1 MLTYQANPADVDHM
15 IADDH
20 LIVEQQFLSLE
31 SGRGDRR
38 ALVDQVAFELSLHA
52 AAEERVVYPALREA
66 GLNPE
71 ADLAT
76 SEHQTVKELL
86 VVLDKEEPGS
96 PAFEDALRELIRG
109 VRHHVIEE
117 EGRLLPQ
124 LRVSVGP
131 EGMAELGQQFL
142 EAKRSAPTRAHP
154 HAPST
159 GIGHA
164 LTDVATRIVD
174 LARDIASGRQD
185 RLATDATGRLVPA
198 AQAILDAYASLGP
211 QPVEILTP
219 EQARRQPGPDAGVRA
234 VLEAAGTGLEE
245 PVGSVEDLTIPD
257 GAGGEQTLRV
267 YRPLDPG
274 PATDRPLPVILWIHG
289 GGWVL
294 YDLDTYDASC
304 RGLCNKTGAVVVS
317 PDYRR
322 SPEASF
328 PAAYDDVLAAWG
340 WVAAHAADLG
350 VDPGRMAIGGESVGG
365 TMAAATALTLL
376 GEGELGVAEGAAVD
390 LGAPVP
396 AALVCVY
403 PLTTAEELGDSMI
416 EEADARPLNKAVL
429 SWMAMHAFA
438 DTPDAVADWRVDL
451 LSVGADRL
459 RLLPPTLIVLA
470 ERDPL
475 RSQGEQ
481 LAEQM
486 RAAGADVTATLY
498 PGVMH
503 EFFGAAGVLDEA
515 ELAQREAAELFLR
528 GFGVA
533 PVVTGDLAPNT

>member
-1 MLTYQANPADVDHM
+1 MLTYQAKPGDVDHM

-20 LIVEQQFLSLE
+20 LIVEQQFLYLE

-38 ALVDQVAFELSLHA
+38 TLMDQVAFQLSLHA
-52 AAEERVVYPALREA
+52 AAEERVVYPAVREA
-66 GLNPE
+66 GLNSE

-76 SEHQTVKELL
+76 SEHQAVKELL
-86 VVLDKEEPGS
+86 VVLGREEPGT
-96 PAFEDALRELIRG
+96 PEFEEALAELIRG

-131 EGMAELGQQFL
+131 DGMAELGQQFL

-174 LARDIASGRQD
+174 LARDIASGRQE
-185 RLATDATGRLVPA
+185 RLATDATGRLGPQ
-198 AQAILDAYASLGP
+198 AQALMDAYASLGP

-234 VLEAAGTGLEE
+234 VLEAAGATGPE
-245 PVGSVEDLTIPD
+245 PMGSVEDMAIPD
-257 GAGGEQTLRV
+257 GEGGEQTLRV

-274 PATDRPLPVILWIHG
+274 PGPDGPLPVIVWIHG

-317 PDYRR
+317 PGYRR

-328 PAAYDDVLAAWG
+328 PAAYDDVLAAWR
-340 WVAAHAADLG
+340 WVAAHADELG

-365 TMAAATALTLL
+365 TMAAASALALISAPGPR
-376 GEGELGVAEGAAVD
+376 GED
-390 LGAPVP
+390 SGAPAP
-396 AALVCVY
+396 TGLVCVY
-403 PLTTAEELGDSMI
+403 PLTTAEELGDSMVD
-416 EEADARPLNKAVL
+416 EADARPLTKAVL

-451 LSVGADRL
+451 LSVGSDRL
-459 RLLPPTLIVLA
+459 RRLPPTLIVLA

-475 RSQGEQ
+475 RSQGQQ

-486 RAAGADVTATLY
+486 RGAGVDVACTTYA
-498 PGVMH
+498 GVMH
-503 EFFGAAGVLDEA
+503 EFFGAAAVLDEA
-515 ELAQREAAELFLR
+515 ERAQREAAELFLR
-528 GFGVA
+528 GFGVSPA
-533 PVVTGDLAPNT
+533 RPSPVGAV

>member
-1 MLTYQANPADVDHM
+1 MLSYQARPADIDHM

-20 LIVEQQFLSLE
+20 LIVEQQFLCLE

-38 ALVDQVAFELSLHA
+38 ALVDQVAFELALHA
-52 AAEERVVYPALREA
+52 TAEERVLYPALREA
-66 GLNPE
+66 GLVPE

-76 SEHQTVKELL
+76 SEHQTMKELL
-86 VVLDKEEPGS
+86 VVLDREDPGS
-96 PAFEDALRELIRG
+96 PDFEDALSDLIRA

-131 EGMAELGQQFL
+131 DGMVELGGQFV

-174 LARDIASGRQD
+174 LARDIASGRQE
-185 RLATDATGRLVPA
+185 RLATDATGRLVPQ

-219 EQARRQPGPDAGVRA
+219 ELARRQPGPDAGVRA
-234 VLEAAGTGLEE
+234 VLEAAGATGPE
-245 PVGSVEDLTIPD
+245 PVGSVEDVTIPD
-257 GAGGEQTLRV
+257 GAGGEQMLRV

-274 PATDRPLPVILWIHG
+274 PTGTGPLPVILWIHG

-328 PAAYDDVLAAWG
+328 PAPYDDVLAAWR
-340 WVAAHAADLG
+340 WVADHAAELG
-350 VDPGRMAIGGESVGG
+350 VDPGRMGIGGESVGA

-376 GEGELGVAEGAAVD
+376 GEGGDGAEEGAATD
-390 LGAPVP
+390 LRIPAPS
-396 AALVCVY
+396 ALVCVY
-403 PLTTAEELGDSMI
+403 PLTTAEELGDSMVD
-416 EEADARPLNKAVL
+416 EADARPLNKAVL

-486 RAAGADVTATLY
+486 RAAGVDVTCTTYA
-498 PGVMH
+498 GVMH
-503 EFFGAAGVLDEA
+503 EFFGAAAVLDEA
-515 ELAQREAAELFLR
+515 ERAQREAAELFLR
-528 GFGVA
+528 GFGARLVGTA
-533 PVVTGDLAPNT
+533 ETTP

>member
-20 LIVEQQFLSLE
+20 LIVEQQFLCLE

-52 AAEERVVYPALREA
+52 AAEERVIYPALREA

-76 SEHQTVKELL
+76 SEHQTMKELL
-86 VVLDKEEPGS
+86 VVLGREEPDS
-96 PAFEDALRELIRG
+96 PEFEDALSELIRG

-131 EGMAELGQQFL
+131 DGMAELGQQFL

-185 RLATDATGRLVPA
+185 RLATDATGRLVPQ
-198 AQAILDAYASLGP
+198 AQAIMDAYASLGP

-219 EQARRQPGPDAGVRA
+219 DQARRQPGPDAGVRA
-234 VLEAAGTGLEE
+234 VLEAAGATGPE
-245 PVGSVEDLTIPD
+245 PLGSVEDISIPD

-274 PATDRPLPVILWIHG
+274 PDADGLRPVILWIHG

-294 YDLDTYDASC
+294 FDLDTYDASC

-328 PAAYDDVLAAWG
+328 PAAYDDVLTAWR
-340 WVAAHAADLG
+340 WVASHAADLG

-365 TMAAATALTLL
+365 TMAAATALSL
-376 GEGELGVAEGAAVD
+376 AEGDGTAVT
-390 LGAPVP
+390 APTP
-396 AALVCVY
+396 AGLVCVY
-403 PLTTAEELGDSMI
+403 PLTTAEELGDSMVD
-416 EEADARPLNKAVL
+416 EADARPLSKAVL

-486 RAAGADVTATLY
+486 RTAGIDITCTMY

-503 EFFGAAGVLDEA
+503 EFFGAAAVLDEA
-515 ELAQREAAELFLR
+515 ERAQREAAELFLR

-533 PVVTGDLAPNT
+533 PARPAPVGAV

>member
-20 LIVEQQFLSLE
+20 LIVEQQFLCLE

-38 ALVDQVAFELSLHA
+38 ALVDQVAFELTLHA
-52 AAEERVVYPALREA
+52 TAEERVIYPALRDA
-66 GLNPE
+66 GLDPE

-86 VVLDKEEPGS
+86 VVLDREDPGTS
-96 PAFEDALRELIRG
+96 EFEDALSELIRA

-131 EGMAELGQQFL
+131 EGMVELGQQFL
-142 EAKRSAPTRAHP
+142 EAKRSAPTRSHP

-164 LTDVATRIVD
+164 LTDVAARIVD
-174 LARDIASGRQD
+174 LARDIASGRQE
-185 RLATDATGRLVPA
+185 RLATDATGRLVPQ
-198 AQAILDAYASLGP
+198 AQAIADAYASLGP

-219 EQARRQPGPDAGVRA
+219 DLARRQPGPDAGVRA
-234 VLEAAGTGLEE
+234 VLEAAGAHGPE
-245 PVGSVEDLTIPD
+245 PVGSVEDIAIPD
-257 GAGGEQTLRV
+257 AAGGEQTLRV

-274 PATDRPLPVILWIHG
+274 PAGDGPQPVILWIHG

-294 YDLDTYDASC
+294 YDIDTYDASC

-322 SPEASF
+322 SPEAPF
-328 PAAYDDVLAAWG
+328 PSAYDDVLAAWRWG
-340 WVAAHAADLG
+340 AAHAADLG
-350 VDPGRMAIGGESVGG
+350 VDPDRMAIGGESVGG
-365 TMAAATALTLL
+365 TMAAATALALRGDGGT
-376 GEGELGVAEGAAVD
+376 GD
-390 LGAPVP
+390 PAPS
-396 AALVCVY
+396 ALVCVY
-403 PLTTAEELGDSMI
+403 PLTTAEELGDSMV

-438 DTPDAVADWRVDL
+438 HTPDAVADWRVDL

-459 RLLPPTLIVLA
+459 GLLPPTLIVLA

-475 RSQGEQ
+475 RSQGQQ
-481 LAEQM
+481 LADQM
-486 RAAGADVTATLY
+486 RAAGVDVACTTYA
-498 PGVMH
+498 GVMH
-503 EFFGAAGVLDEA
+503 EFFGAAAVLDEA
-515 ELAQREAAELFLR
+515 ERAQREAAELFLR

-533 PVVTGDLAPNT
+533 PIGAGPANR

>member
-20 LIVEQQFLSLE
+20 LIVEQQFLCLE
-31 SGRGDRR
+31 AGRGDRR
-38 ALVDQVAFELSLHA
+38 ALVDQIAFELSLHA

-66 GLNPE
+66 GLNTE

-86 VVLDKEEPGS
+86 VVLGREEPGT
-96 PAFEDALRELIRG
+96 PAFEEALGELIRG

-124 LRVSVGP
+124 LRVSVGAD
-131 EGMAELGQQFL
+131 GMAELGQQFL

-185 RLATDATGRLVPA
+185 RLATDATGRLVPQ
-198 AQAILDAYASLGP
+198 AQAIMDAYASLGP

-219 EQARRQPGPDAGVRA
+219 EQARRQPGPEAGVRA
-234 VLEAAGTGLEE
+234 VLEAGGAAGDE
-245 PVGSVEDLTIPD
+245 PIGSVEDITIPD

-267 YRPLDPG
+267 YRPVDPG
-274 PATDRPLPVILWIHG
+274 PGADGPLPVILWIHG

-294 YDLDTYDASC
+294 FDLDTYDASC

-317 PDYRR
+317 PDYRL

-328 PAAYDDVLAAWG
+328 PAAYDDVLAAWQ
-340 WVAAHAADLG
+340 WVAANAADLG
-350 VDPGRMAIGGESVGG
+350 IDPARMAIGGESVGG
-365 TMAAATALTLL
+365 TMAAATALTLS
-376 GEGELGVAEGAAVD
+376 GADGTAA
-390 LGAPVP
+390 GAPAP
-396 AALVCVY
+396 SGLVCVY
-403 PLTTAEELGDSMI
+403 PLTTAEELGDSMV
-416 EEADARPLNKAVL
+416 EEADARPLNKALL

-438 DTPDAVADWRVDL
+438 ATPDAVSDWRVDL

-459 RLLPPTLIVLA
+459 RLLPPTLVVLA

-486 RAAGADVTATLY
+486 RAAGVDVACTAY

-503 EFFGAAGVLDEA
+503 EFFGAAVVLDEA
-515 ELAQREAAELFLR
+515 ERAQREAAELFLR
-528 GFGVA
+528 GFGIIPA
-533 PVVTGDLAPNT
+533 RPDPVGAV

>member
-20 LIVEQQFLSLE
+20 LIVEQQFLCLE

-38 ALVDQVAFELSLHA
+38 ALVDQVAFELTLHA
-52 AAEERVVYPALREA
+52 TAEERVVYPALREA

-76 SEHQTVKELL
+76 SEHQTMKELL

-96 PAFEDALRELIRG
+96 PDFEDALSELIRS

-131 EGMAELGQQFL
+131 EGMVELGQQFL

-164 LTDVATRIVD
+164 LTDVAARIVD

-219 EQARRQPGPDAGVRA
+219 DQARRQPGPDAGVRA
-234 VLEAAGTGLEE
+234 VLEATGAGLEE

-274 PATDRPLPVILWIHG
+274 PAADGPLPVILWIHG

-294 YDLDTYDASC
+294 FDLDTYDASC

-328 PAAYDDVLAAWG
+328 PAAYDDVLTAWR
-340 WVAAHAADLG
+340 WVAAHAAELG

-365 TMAAATALTLL
+365 TMAAATALTVLD
-376 GEGELGVAEGAAVD
+376 GD
-390 LGAPVP
+390 LGTPVP
-396 AALVCVY
+396 SGLVCVY

-416 EEADARPLNKAVL
+416 DEADARPLNKAVL

-451 LSVGADRL
+451 LSVGSDRL
-459 RLLPPTLIVLA
+459 RRLPPTLIVLA

-486 RAAGADVTATLY
+486 RAAGVDVTATLY
-498 PGVMH
+498 AGVMH

-515 ELAQREAAELFLR
+515 ERAQREAAELFLR

-533 PVVTGDLAPNT
+533 PVVTGNLAPNT